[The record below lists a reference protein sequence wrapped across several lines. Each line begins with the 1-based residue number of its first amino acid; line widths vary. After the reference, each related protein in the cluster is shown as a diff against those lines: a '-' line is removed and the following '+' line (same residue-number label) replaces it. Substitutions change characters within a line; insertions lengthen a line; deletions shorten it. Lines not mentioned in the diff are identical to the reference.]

1 MMPYDPICGIESR
14 GYTEREASFL
24 YLVAAHSGYFLRRQF
39 DQFIDRSSG
48 AIAQHFLTK
57 AKRMGHIAVL
67 DFGQQRHVYH
77 LFQKDFYTLL
87 DEPDSQNRRRKG
99 DAEIKLR
106 LMALDYVLL
115 HLADNFLYSR
125 EAKLELFTK
134 QLGISPKDLPRSGR
148 HTQRPFADRILISH
162 DKIQKLSRFI
172 FTDEGTRSLARF
184 EKLLSDYKR
193 LFEALTKF
201 QLVYLSDADTNFA
214 EAAHLFEKH
223 FPQTSTAGP
232 QALCP
237 KGPEHLLSYFKVRSR
252 YDAAIGGLTMEDFLL
267 LREGNLLYTEPDHEK
282 LYQQWQAKPYT
293 VGGIRQRAQNKSS
306 PISFRTELLELAY
319 PIFNYR
325 HLPKKPPSI
334 DSIERTGVRA
344 TVRSSIS

>member
-1 MMPYDPICGIESR
+1 MMPYDPICGIESI

-24 YLVAAHSGYFLRRQF
+24 YLVAVHSGYFLRRQF

-57 AKRMGHIAVL
+57 AKRMGHIATM

-77 LFQKDFYTLL
+77 LFHKDFYTLL
-87 DEPDSQNRRRKG
+87 DDPDSKNRRRKG

-106 LMALDYVLL
+106 LLALDYVLL
-115 HLADNFLYSR
+115 HLVNNFLCSR
-125 EAKLELFTK
+125 EAKLDLFTR
-134 QLGISPKDLPRSGR
+134 QLGISSKDLPRSGR
-148 HTQRPFADRILISH
+148 HSQRPFADRILIGY

-184 EKLLSDYKR
+184 EKFLSDYKR
-193 LFEALTKF
+193 LLEALAKSE
-201 QLVYLSDADTNFA
+201 LVYLSDADTNFS

-232 QALCP
+232 YALCS

-252 YDAAIGGLTMEDFLL
+252 YDAATGGLTMDNFLL
-267 LREGNLLYTEPDHEK
+267 LREGNLLCMEPDHEK
-282 LYQQWQAKPYT
+282 LYQQWQAKPYS
-293 VGGIRQRAQNKSS
+293 VEGIRQQMQSKSS
-306 PISFRTELLELAY
+306 PISFRTELLELTY
-319 PIFNYR
+319 PIFSYR

>member
-1 MMPYDPICGIESR
+1 MMPYDPICGIESI

-39 DQFIDRSSG
+39 DLFIDRSSG

-57 AKRMGHIAVL
+57 ARRMGHIAVL

-87 DEPDSQNRRRKG
+87 DDPDSQNRRRKS
-99 DAEIKLR
+99 DTEIKLR

-115 HLADNFLYSR
+115 HLADNFLYTR
-125 EAKLELFTK
+125 EAKLDLFTR
-134 QLGISPKDLPRSGR
+134 QLDISPKDLPQSGR
-148 HTQRPFADRILISH
+148 HSQRPFADRILIGYEKEQ
-162 DKIQKLSRFI
+162 KIARFV

-184 EKLLSDYKR
+184 EKFLSNYKQM
-193 LFEALTKF
+193 LEALAKF
-201 QLVYLSDADTNFA
+201 ELVYLSDADTHFA
-214 EAAHLFEKH
+214 EAVHLFQRL
-223 FPQTSTAGP
+223 FPQTFTADFH
-232 QALCP
+232 ALCP

-252 YDAAIGGLTMEDFLL
+252 YDAATGGLTMDNFLL
-267 LREGNLLYTEPDHEK
+267 LREGNLLYMEPDHEK
-282 LYQQWQAKPYT
+282 LYQQWQAKPFT
-293 VGGIRQRAQNKSS
+293 VEGLGQRLQSKSS
-306 PISFRTELLELAY
+306 PISFRTELLELTY
-319 PIFNYR
+319 PIFSYR

>member
-1 MMPYDPICGIESR
+1 MPYDPICGIESI

-87 DEPDSQNRRRKG
+87 DDPDSQNRRRKG

-106 LMALDYVLL
+106 LMVLDYVLL

-125 EAKLELFTK
+125 EAKLDLFTR

-148 HTQRPFADRILISH
+148 HSPQPFADRILIRY
-162 DKIQKLSRFI
+162 DKKTRVARLVVI
-172 FTDEGTRSLARF
+172 DEGTRSLARF
-184 EKLLSDYKR
+184 EKFLSDYKQM
-193 LFEALTKF
+193 LKALAKFE
-201 QLVYLSDADTNFA
+201 LVYLSDADTNFA
-214 EAAHLFEKH
+214 EAVRLFQRL
-223 FPQTSTAGP
+223 FPQTFTADFH
-232 QALCP
+232 ALCP

-252 YDAAIGGLTMEDFLL
+252 YDAATGGMTTENFLL
-267 LREGNLLYTEPDHEK
+267 LREGNLLYMEPDHEK
-282 LYQQWQAKPYT
+282 LYQQWQAKPFT
-293 VGGIRQRAQNKSS
+293 VEGLRQRVQSKSS